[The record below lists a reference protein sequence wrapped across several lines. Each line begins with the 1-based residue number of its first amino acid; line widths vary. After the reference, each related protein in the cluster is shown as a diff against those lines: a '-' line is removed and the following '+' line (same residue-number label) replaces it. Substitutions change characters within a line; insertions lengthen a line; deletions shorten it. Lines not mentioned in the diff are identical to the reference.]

1 MRGGGHGTWW
11 GSESEGTHPH
21 IERRLL
27 WRAARYALP
36 YRRLIAVM
44 LFTMLVISL
53 LELAPPLLFRSI
65 IDDVLPNRDLR
76 RLNFL
81 ALGLLAVPLISG
93 LVSVAQRYFSASVG
107 EGIIFDLRQQMYEH
121 MQRMSIRFFTDT
133 KGGEILS
140 RFNNDVVGA
149 QNAVANT
156 LVSVVSN
163 VVILATTLAIMLSIE
178 ARLALLSVAVVPLF
192 LLPTRWGGRI
202 VRRLRRRS
210 SEFNARMTSLL
221 TETLSIGGV
230 ILTKAFG
237 RQGYESERFRES
249 NRGVRDMGIR
259 QALVGRWLFMSLGL
273 AGAVGVALVY
283 WEGGRMVLSGGLTV
297 GTIVAFAAYL
307 MRLYQPVTSLSNVQV
322 EVISALVSFER
333 VFQYLDLS
341 VEIQDAPGAVDI
353 GRARGD
359 VRFEKVSFSYRLRPG
374 YTPQEEKMEKLW
386 ALRHVSF
393 EIQPGQMVGLV
404 GPSGAGKTTVS
415 YLLHRFY
422 DPTEGRITLDGVDLR
437 QMSQACLARQMG
449 IVTQEPHL
457 FHDTIRNNLLYAR
470 PEAAQGELEAACRTA
485 EIHSLIQSLP
495 QGYDTVVGERG
506 YRLSGGEKQR
516 LAIAR
521 AILKDPPL
529 LLLDEATSHLDS
541 ESESLIQQ
549 ALKELLRGRTSL
561 VIAHRLSTVL
571 AADLIV
577 VLDQGEVVEQG
588 THHQLLAQGGLYFRL
603 YG

>member
-1 MRGGGHGTWW
+1 
-11 GSESEGTHPH
+11 
-21 IERRLL
+21 
-27 WRAARYALP
+27 
-36 YRRLIAVM
+36 M
-44 LFTMLVISL
+44 LSFMLVISL

-65 IDDVLPNRDLR
+65 IDDALPNRDLR
-76 RLNFL
+76 LLNFL
-81 ALGLLAVPLISG
+81 ALGLLAVPLVSG
-93 LVSVAQRYFSASVG
+93 LVSVAQRYFSATIG

-121 MQRMSIRFFTDT
+121 MQRMPLRFFTGT

-149 QNAVANT
+149 QNAVTNT
-156 LVSVVSN
+156 LVSVVSS
-163 VVILATTLAIMLSIE
+163 VVTLVTTLAIMLSIE
-178 ARLALLSVAVVPLF
+178 WRLALLSIAVVPLF
-192 LLPTRWGGRI
+192 LLPTWWAGRI

-210 SEFNARMTSLL
+210 AELNAGITSLL

-249 NRGVRDMGIR
+249 NRGVRDIGIK

-322 EVISALVSFER
+322 EVVSALVSFER
-333 VFQYLDLS
+333 VFQYLDLP
-341 VEIQDAPGAVDI
+341 VEIQDAPGAVDM
-353 GRARGD
+353 GRARGH
-359 VRFEKVSFSYRLRPG
+359 VRFENVSFSYQMRPG
-374 YTPQEEKMEKLW
+374 HTPQEEKIEGLW
-386 ALRHVSF
+386 ALRHLSL
-393 EIQPGQMVGLV
+393 EIQPGQMVALV

-415 YLLHRFY
+415 YLLNRFY

-437 QMSQACLARQMG
+437 QMSQASLARQMG
-449 IVTQEPHL
+449 MVTQEPHL
-457 FHDTIRNNLLYAR
+457 FHDTVRNNLLYAR
-470 PEAAQGELEAACRTA
+470 PEATQEELEAVCRAA
-485 EIHSLIQSLP
+485 EIHSLIQSLT

-571 AADLIV
+571 AADLIA

-588 THHQLLAQGGLYFRL
+588 SHYQLLAQRGIYFRL
-603 YG
+603 YKAQFQRQLMGQAP